1 MNGDP
6 PGSNKRKMKANVLV
20 TTAGTIVAQGVIKC
34 LRLANRSKDRP
45 VTYRIVT
52 ADMSPDTAAL
62 YRSDTGYLVPPISSP
77 DYIDAISKICKDEVI
92 SAIFV
97 GADEE
102 LLSMASARER
112 IENETGAVV
121 ITNPVGVI
129 NICTDKWKTFQFLKN
144 NNLPCPESSLPED
157 EEKFLLEH
165 GFPVIVK
172 PRQGH
177 GSLHV
182 CVAKSHEDVR
192 QAVSTI
198 QHAGWQPMIQEYV
211 LGEDLEFTTGVTVD
225 RKGKYV
231 MSSIAMRRT
240 LKAGQTYKAFIDDYK
255 EVRRTSEEAALKLG
269 SRGPINVQGRLSGDQ
284 LKIFEINPRF
294 SASCPLRAFAKV
306 NEPDI
311 VFRNS
316 VLQEEIKVD
325 GYERLVCM
333 RYWNEVYIPYS
344 TYERAVSE
352 RKVELADSVVSDY
365 F

>member
-1 MNGDP
+1 
-6 PGSNKRKMKANVLV
+6 MKANVLV
-20 TTAGTIVAQGVIKC
+20 TTGGTIVAQGVIKC
-34 LRLANRSKDRP
+34 LKLANKSEGQP
-45 VTYRIVT
+45 VKYRIVS
-52 ADMSPDTAAL
+52 ADMSPEAASL
-62 YRSDTGYLVPPISSP
+62 YRSDAGYLVPPISSP
-77 DYIDAISKICKDEVI
+77 DYIEEISRISKDEGI
-92 SAIFV
+92 RAIFV

-102 LLSMASARER
+102 LLSIASARER

-121 ITNPVGVI
+121 ITNPAEVI
-129 NICTDKWKTFQFLKN
+129 STCTDKWRTFRFLKN
-144 NNLPCPESSLPED
+144 NNLPCAESSLPEN
-157 EEKFLLEH
+157 EEEFLREH

-172 PRQGH
+172 PREGH

-182 CVAKSHEDVR
+182 CIAKSHEDVK
-192 QAVSTI
+192 QAISII

-211 LGEDLEFTTGVTVD
+211 QGGNLEFTTGVTVD

-255 EVRRTSEEAALKLG
+255 GVRKASEDTALKLG

-294 SASCPLRAFAKV
+294 SASCPMRAVAGV

-325 GYERLVCM
+325 SYQRLVCM
-333 RYWNEVYIPYS
+333 RYWNEVYVPYS
-344 TYERAVSE
+344 TYERTVNE
-352 RKVELADSVVSDY
+352 KKVEHADSLVPDY